1 MTPEEKELFSLLN
14 TKIDVGVL
22 KEQTATLTQLC
33 QKMDSVIEKLV
44 EQHDRHIAKVYTDM
58 EKRRLETEND
68 LKELKIEH
76 DSDVKEIHGRIDVVL
91 DKVQSTELRLLEE
104 IKEFRKELGEHT
116 QKSQESFDRLN
127 SWKWMV
133 AGGILVVSWLFSRIN
148 LDTILHLAK

>member
-58 EKRRLETEND
+58 EKRRLETESD
-68 LKELKIEH
+68 IKDIALKNE
-76 DSDVKEIHGRIDVVL
+76 SDVKEVHERIDLVL
-91 DKVQSTELRLLEE
+91 DKVQATELRLLDE
-104 IKEFRKELGEHT
+104 IKGFRQELGAHT
-116 QKSQESFDRLN
+116 QKSQESFEKLN

-133 AGGILVVSWLFSRIN
+133 AGGILVLSWLFSHIN
-148 LDTILHLAK
+148 LDTMFHPLK

>member
-44 EQHDRHIAKVYTDM
+44 EQHDRHISKVYTDM

-68 LKELKIEH
+68 LKELKVEH
-76 DSDVKEIHGRIDVVL
+76 DNDVKEIHGRIDVVL

-104 IKEFRKELGEHT
+104 IKEFRKELGDHT
-116 QKSQESFDRLN
+116 QKSQESFDKLN

-133 AGGILVVSWLFSRIN
+133 AGGILALSWLFSHVN
-148 LDTILHLAK
+148 FDTIFHTLK

>member
-1 MTPEEKELFSLLN
+1 LN

-68 LKELKIEH
+68 LKELKVEH
-76 DSDVKEIHGRIDVVL
+76 DNDVKEIHGRIDVVL

-104 IKEFRKELGEHT
+104 IKEFRKELSEHT
-116 QKSQESFDRLN
+116 QKSQEGFDRLN

-148 LDTILHLAK
+148 FDTLLHLTK

>member
-58 EKRRLETEND
+58 EKRRLETEGDIKGIVSKN
-68 LKELKIEH
+68 EA
-76 DSDVKEIHGRIDVVL
+76 DVKEIHGRIDVVL
-91 DKVQSTELRLLEE
+91 DKVQSTELRLLDE
-104 IKEFRKELGEHT
+104 IKGFRKELGEHT
-116 QKSQESFDRLN
+116 QNSQESFEKLN

-133 AGGILVVSWLFSRIN
+133 AGGILALSWLFSHIN
-148 LDTILHLAK
+148 LDTMFHTLK

>member
-58 EKRRLETEND
+58 EKRRLETEDD
-68 LKELKIEH
+68 LKELSAKNE
-76 DSDVKEIHGRIDVVL
+76 SDVKEIHSRIDTVL

-104 IKEFRKELGEHT
+104 IKGFRKELSDHT

-127 SWKWMV
+127 SWKWMIG
-133 AGGILVVSWLFSRIN
+133 GGIIALSWLFSRIN
-148 LDTILHLAK
+148 FDIMSQLAK